1 MRVKKRQN
9 VYKINNEV
17 DLLFEIRVCIMAILL
32 YGEEIKRNSLIF
44 IASGKFV
51 LVLKQLTTV
60 TIMYYI
66 FFPTSFSKQ
75 S

>member
-1 MRVKKRQN
+1 
-9 VYKINNEV
+9 
-17 DLLFEIRVCIMAILL
+17 MAILL

-44 IASGKFV
+44 IAAGKFV